1 MSFKNIILPFV
12 FLLLARGAMAQ
23 TPKAVTLDGDYKV
36 ELTIGDKV
44 FTDFM
49 TLLGKNSP
57 IEITDFQGD
66 IAGLM
71 TVPEMFTS
79 SIRGSGYCAD
89 TKTICSMYFTIEAN
103 ENGEKYKVNYSM
115 DLSGTNYRKAVSGE
129 GIVFTGSAY
138 LADGKLLGFYT
149 ATKQ

>member
-1 MSFKNIILPFV
+1 MSFKNFIFAIV
-12 FLLLARGAMAQ
+12 SLLFASGAMAQ
-23 TPKAVTLDGDYKV
+23 TRKAVTLDGDYKV

-44 FTDFM
+44 FTDYM
-49 TLLGKNSP
+49 TLMGKTNP

-79 SIRGSGYCAD
+79 SIRGSGYCAEA
-89 TKTICSMYFTIEAN
+89 KTICSMYFTIEAN
-103 ENGEKYKVNYSM
+103 ENGQKYKVNYSM
-115 DLSGTNYRKAVSGE
+115 DLSGTNYRKAISGE

-138 LADGKLLGFYT
+138 LADGKLLGYYT